1 MSRHST
7 IKTAIAVT
15 LVLAAA
21 ALMVLVDG
29 GGTVWLKFVLYAA
42 MFSGIYSLMLLSPVK
57 SCGVPLFRR
66 QPKS

>member
-1 MSRHST
+1 MSRRST
-7 IKTAIAVT
+7 IKAAIAVA

-21 ALMVLVDG
+21 ALMVLVDE

-42 MFSGIYSLMLLSPVK
+42 MFGGIYSLMLLSPVK